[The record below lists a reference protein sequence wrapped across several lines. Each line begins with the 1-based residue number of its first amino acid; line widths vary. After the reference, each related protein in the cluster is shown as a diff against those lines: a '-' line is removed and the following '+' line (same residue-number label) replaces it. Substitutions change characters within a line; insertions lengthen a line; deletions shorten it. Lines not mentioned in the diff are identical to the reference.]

1 MEVHWLR
8 LCLPMQVVWFPSLVE
23 ELRAHMPH
31 GQKKKTTTT
40 LKQKQYCNK
49 FNKHL
54 KMVHMK
60 NNL

>member
-8 LCLPMQVVWFPSLVE
+8 LCLPMQGLWFPSLVK
-23 ELRAHMPH
+23 ELRACMPQ
-31 GQKKKTTTT
+31 GPKKKKN
-40 LKQKQYCNK
+40 LKKPKQYCNK

-60 NNL
+60 NHL